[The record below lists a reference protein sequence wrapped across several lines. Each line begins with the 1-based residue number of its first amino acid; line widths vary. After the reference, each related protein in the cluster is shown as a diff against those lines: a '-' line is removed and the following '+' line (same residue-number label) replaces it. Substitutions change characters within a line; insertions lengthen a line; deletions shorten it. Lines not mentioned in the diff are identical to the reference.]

1 MARITR
7 SGNGSFVGKSITVSL
22 TREMR
27 AFDRLPPELREAFRQ
42 TASDIS
48 VSGLT
53 EHIARDGTAKIA
65 DFIRKY
71 DRLIEQGMSRA
82 DCRAWF
88 ERRYPG
94 RSLPKSA
101 CIGCPFRRNDEWR
114 RMREQAPADFAD
126 AVTVDAAIREPGRG
140 LRSRQYIHESRKP
153 LETAIDAPDGSRDLI
168 SDCSTGVC
176 FT

>member
-65 DFIRKY
+65 DFIRNY
-71 DRLIEQGMSRA
+71 DRLESFNFLRA
-82 DCRAWF
+82 EFGAESARLILGCDPHV
-88 ERRYPG
+88 EIYG
-94 RSLPKSA
+94 RVK
-101 CIGCPFRRNDEWR
+101 
-114 RMREQAPADFAD
+114 
-126 AVTVDAAIREPGRG
+126 
-140 LRSRQYIHESRKP
+140 
-153 LETAIDAPDGSRDLI
+153 
-168 SDCSTGVC
+168 
-176 FT
+176 